1 MGLFDRLKASLGKV
15 RETFTAK
22 IDNVLRRRKI
32 DEELYEELEDTLI
45 LADVGVPATEELLEK
60 LKARVK
66 AERVEEVEDLR
77 RLLQEEIL
85 HLLGEPVPLLLPP
98 SPPAVI
104 LLVGV
109 NGTGKTTTAGKLA
122 YFFRQQGKKVL
133 LAAADTFRAAAID
146 QLEIWAEKSGSLF
159 VRQKEG
165 SDPAAVVF
173 DALQAAKARG
183 VDVVIADTAGRL
195 HTKSHLMAELGKIVR
210 VAAREVEGA
219 PHEVLLVLDATT
231 GQNALSQARL
241 FKEVTGVTGIVLT
254 KLDGTAKGGV
264 VIAIRKELG
273 LPVKFIGTGEKIEDL
288 APFDPA
294 EFVKAI
300 FD

>member
-1 MGLFDRLKASLGKV
+1 MGFFNRLKESLGKV
-15 RETFTAK
+15 RESFTAK
-22 IDNVLRRRKI
+22 IDTVLKRRKI
-32 DEELYEELEDTLI
+32 DEELYEELEDALI
-45 LADVGVPATEELLEK
+45 LADVGVPATEELIKRLR
-60 LKARVK
+60 ARVK
-66 AERVEEVEDLR
+66 AERIEEAEDLR
-77 RLLQEEIL
+77 RLLQEEML
-85 HLLGEPVPLLLPP
+85 QLLGPPAPLLLPP
-98 SPPAVI
+98 TPPAVI

-122 YFFRQQGKKVL
+122 YFFQQQGKKVL

-146 QLEIWAEKSGSLF
+146 QLEVWAERTGASL

-195 HTKSHLMAELGKIVR
+195 HNKAHLMAELGKIAR
-210 VAAREVEGA
+210 VAGRELEGA

-241 FKEVTGVTGIVLT
+241 FQEVTGLTGIVLT

-264 VIAIRKELG
+264 VVAIRKELG
-273 LPVKFIGTGEKIEDL
+273 LPVKFIGTGERMEDL
-288 APFDPA
+288 APFNPS
-294 EFVKAI
+294 EFVAAI
-300 FD
+300 FA